1 MKGQHVG
8 FNKYLV
14 NISRLATIFVKE
26 HRERPH
32 LWNELRC
39 EGLSYVF
46 KNKDIML
53 YKKHYY
59 KLFYLA

>member
-26 HRERPH
+26 HSERPH

-39 EGLSYVF
+39 EWLSYVF
-46 KNKDIML
+46 KNK
-53 YKKHYY
+53 K
-59 KLFYLA
+59 